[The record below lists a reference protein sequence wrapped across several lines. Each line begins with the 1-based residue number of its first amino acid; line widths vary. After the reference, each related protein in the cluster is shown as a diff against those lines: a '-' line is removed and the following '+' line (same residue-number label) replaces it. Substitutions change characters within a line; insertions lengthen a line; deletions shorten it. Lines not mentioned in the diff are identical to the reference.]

1 MIPQLKSK
9 LAFKNFYTEYFSIMV
24 NFAFS
29 KTKDW
34 ELSREIVQNTFVK
47 LWIRRK
53 QTNITSSIKSYLFMM
68 VKNAIIDHYRHNE
81 KFADTEQMPEV
92 GIEDST
98 NHNDEDLLILR
109 HAIKLA
115 LDQMKPKRKLIFKL
129 SKFEN
134 LTYAEI
140 AKHLQISERSVEDN
154 IAKAL
159 IIREELKS
167 KNYDT
172 LKY

>member
-9 LAFKNFYTEYFSIMV
+9 LDFKNFYTEYFSIMV

-47 LWIRRK
+47 LWMRRK

-81 KFADTEQMPEV
+81 RFTDSEQIPEA
-92 GIEDST
+92 GSEDSN
-98 NHNDEDLLILR
+98 NHHEEDLLILR
-109 HAIKLA
+109 HAIKKA
-115 LDQMKPKRKLIFKL
+115 LDQMKPKRKMIFEL
-129 SKFEN
+129 SKFEG

-140 AKHLQISERSVEDN
+140 AKHLSISERSVEDN

-159 IIREELKS
+159 MTMRDELKP
-167 KNYDT
+167 NDYNT
-172 LKY
+172 L

>member
-1 MIPQLKSK
+1 
-9 LAFKNFYTEYFSIMV
+9 
-24 NFAFS
+24 
-29 KTKDW
+29 
-34 ELSREIVQNTFVK
+34 
-47 LWIRRK
+47 
-53 QTNITSSIKSYLFMM
+53 
-68 VKNAIIDHYRHNE
+68 
-81 KFADTEQMPEV
+81 MPEV

-159 IIREELKS
+159 IIIREELKS